1 MIILLSWLMLPKKG
15 DKERLIIF
23 FPLFFNYPDIVGN
36 IIGNCICFLFFP
48 QTIGNHEFDNN
59 VEGVVPFLKMVKA
72 PVVVTNIDATE
83 EPTMQ
88 VRSYFNFLLSEKFCL
103 FFLARQNFWHWF
115 KYWKSNR
122 LKISNKSYFK
132 RLLEKFAYLL
142 IRSFSYS

>member
-1 MIILLSWLMLPKKG
+1 M
-15 DKERLIIF
+15 
-23 FPLFFNYPDIVGN
+23 
-36 IIGNCICFLFFP
+36 
-48 QTIGNHEFDNN
+48 
-59 VEGVVPFLKMVKA
+59 PFLKMVKA

-88 VRSYFNFLLSEKFCL
+88 VRSYFNFLLSEKFFL
-103 FFLARQNFWHWF
+103 FSLARQNFWHWS

-142 IRSFSYS
+142 ISSFSTA